1 MADSKLTEKANEI
14 AGKVFDEAAKNG
26 APLSTALANRFGS
39 PFFYSFLISWGLMNW
54 ERLIILAFGRGD
66 IEDRIQKI
74 KNLSSSFFGIE
85 HALTYYLPLLTTIM
99 VVFLSPYLN
108 NLIDKSHKKA
118 HRTKYV
124 HSAELEADKYQAQV
138 KAINAKLA
146 YETAET
152 TMKLEIEANQ
162 AKLISETEIA
172 NLNLEQAQKNLA
184 DLNAKI
190 DSEGD
195 SLDKLNRKHHS
206 ELEQLQKVIVK
217 SDEIE
222 KTINENIEKNNSL
235 EADIKN
241 KKKTL
246 KNLQADIHRS
256 EMLKKDLSNNASFRI
271 VGDAAKTSEDII
283 KTFNP
288 SIKVFDFTKSP
299 VIKWPLG
306 DTASHE
312 NSPVNKWTF
321 GDDTANESSN
331 NIPANKLIFT
341 SSSKKITDKN

>member
-26 APLSTALANRFGS
+26 KPLSTALANRFGS

-54 ERLIILAFGRGD
+54 ERLITLAFGRGD
-66 IEDRIQKI
+66 IEDRIQKTKI
-74 KNLSSSFFGIE
+74 LPSSFFGIE
-85 HALTYYLPLLTTIM
+85 HALTYYLPLLTTLM

-124 HSAELEADKYQAQV
+124 HSAELEADKYQAQE
-138 KAINAKLA
+138 KAINAKIA
-146 YETAET
+146 YETAERT
-152 TMKLEIEANQ
+152 KKLEIEANN
-162 AKLISETEIA
+162 AKLISEAEIA

-184 DLNAKI
+184 DLSAKI
-190 DSEGD
+190 DSEDD
-195 SLDKLNRKHHS
+195 SLDKLNRKYQS
-206 ELEQLQKVIVK
+206 ELDQLQKLIVK

-222 KTINENIEKNNSL
+222 KTINENIVKTNSL

-241 KKKTL
+241 KKKIL

-256 EMLKKDLSNNASFRI
+256 EMLKKDLGINASFSI
-271 VGDAAKTSEDII
+271 VGDSAKASEDIL
-283 KTFNP
+283 KTFKHSNHL
-288 SIKVFDFTKSP
+288 FDITKSP
-299 VIKWPLG
+299 VIKWPR
-306 DTASHE
+306 
-312 NSPVNKWTF
+312 
-321 GDDTANESSN
+321 DDTTSLKESPSTSWIFGHGTEKDLTD

-341 SSSKKITDKN
+341 NSAEKK